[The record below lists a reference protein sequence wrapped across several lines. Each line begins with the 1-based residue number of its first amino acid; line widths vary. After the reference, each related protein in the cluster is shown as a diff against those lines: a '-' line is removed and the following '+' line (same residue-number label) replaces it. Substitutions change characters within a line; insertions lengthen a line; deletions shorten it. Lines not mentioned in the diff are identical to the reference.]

1 MEGYILEWANLLVR
15 WLHFIVGVAW
25 IGASF
30 YFNWL
35 ENHLE
40 RRPPGSGGVA
50 GSLWAV
56 HGGGFYYV
64 QKYEVAPEQLPKTLH
79 WFKWEAYLTWIS
91 GMALLFVVYYIPA
104 EIMMVSPS
112 AIVATPPWAL
122 VLLGLLVLLVSWLV
136 YDALCKSRLAGNPAL
151 FTAVG
156 FALLVLLAWF
166 LTLWMSGRAA
176 FLHVG
181 AAIGTIMVANV
192 FRVIIPAQKDMVAA
206 MTRGEIPDGRKGK
219 NALLRSRHNNYL
231 TLPVLFIMISHHF
244 PATYAHA
251 WNWAILA
258 ALMLISALVRHYFNI
273 RHQPERKAWI
283 LPGAALATL
292 ALAWVTSPALQSGVG
307 LQGISAEPVA
317 WHRVAEV
324 VSVHCTVCHAAQP
337 SYPGFSNAP
346 AGLLLETEAQIR
358 QQQGAILRTSVQSQY
373 MPPGNLTGMTDQ
385 ERSVLAQ
392 WVLWGSGD
400 SSIR

>member
-1 MEGYILEWANLLVR
+1 MEGYLLEWSNLLVR

-40 RRPPGSGGVA
+40 RKPPGSSGVA

-64 QKYEVAPEQLPKTLH
+64 QKYEVAPEQLPTTLH

-91 GMALLFVVYYIPA
+91 GMVLLFIVYYIPA
-104 EIMMVSPS
+104 GIMMASPT
-112 AIVATPPWAL
+112 AVIAL
-122 VLLGLLVLLVSWLV
+122 PTWGTVLIGLSLLFVSWFV
-136 YDALCKSRLAGNPAL
+136 YDALCKSRIATNPAL

-156 FALLVLLAWF
+156 FGLLVLLAWF

-192 FRVIIPAQKDMVAA
+192 FFVIIPSQKDMVAA
-206 MTRGEIPDGRKGK
+206 MSRGEAPDGRKGK

-231 TLPVLFIMISHHF
+231 TLPVLFIMVSHHF
-244 PATYAHA
+244 PSTFAHT
-251 WNWAILA
+251 WNWLVLA
-258 ALMLISALVRHYFNI
+258 ALMAIGAAVRHYFNI

-283 LPGAALATL
+283 LPGAAMATL
-292 ALAWVTSPALQSGVG
+292 ALAWVASPAMQAPLVLPST
-307 LQGISAEPVA
+307 AEPVA
-317 WHRVAEV
+317 WERVSSI
-324 VSVHCTVCHAAQP
+324 VSTHCTVCHAAEP
-337 SYPGFSNAP
+337 IYPGFSSAP
-346 AGLLLETEAQIR
+346 AGLLLETEAQIL
-358 QQQGAILRTSVQSQY
+358 QQREAIQRTTVLSQY
-373 MPPGNLTGMTDQ
+373 MPPGNLTGMAVE
-385 ERSVLAQ
+385 ERAALAQ
-392 WVLWGSGD
+392 WIAAKFEAQTD
-400 SSIR
+400 R